1 MVDLKKMS
9 RKEKIEYI
17 WDYYKIHII
26 ATMIAILAVSSFIY
40 SYVTKVEYV
49 FNLTILCNDMD
60 ENARVNL
67 EKQITNYVVGK
78 GEKRKQAAVE
88 VMPIT
93 DTGNSSPMTAQYMQ
107 KFMVKLAAGEID
119 LVIFDRS
126 MLETYTKQ
134 EALVKLDDIVNDK
147 SVQGVSDNTKGVYAV
162 EADNIKILKDV
173 GFNTKDKLVGIISS
187 GKQKEKAVSVL
198 KWMINK

>member
-26 ATMIAILAVSSFIY
+26 ATMIAIFAVSSFIY

-49 FNLTILCNDMD
+49 FNITILSNDMD
-60 ENARVNL
+60 ENTRANL

-147 SVQGVSDNTKGVYAV
+147 SVQSVSDNTKGVYAI

>member
-26 ATMIAILAVSSFIY
+26 ATLIAILAVSSFVY

-60 ENARVNL
+60 ENSRTNL

-126 MLETYTKQ
+126 MLETYIKQ

-147 SVQGVSDNTKGVYAV
+147 SVQGVYDNTKGVYAI

>member
-26 ATMIAILAVSSFIY
+26 ATLIAIVAVSSFVY

-78 GEKRKQAAVE
+78 GEKRKRAAVE

-162 EADNIKILKDV
+162 EADNNKILKDV

-198 KWMINK
+198 KWMVNK

>member
-26 ATMIAILAVSSFIY
+26 ATLIAIVAVSSFVY

-78 GEKRKQAAVE
+78 GEKRKRAAVE

-107 KFMVKLAAGEID
+107 KFMVKLAAGEIN

-198 KWMINK
+198 KWMVNK

>member
-26 ATMIAILAVSSFIY
+26 ATLIAIFAVSSFIY

-49 FNLTILCNDMD
+49 FNITILSNDMD
-60 ENARVNL
+60 ENTRANL

-78 GEKRKQAAVE
+78 SEKRKQAAVE

-93 DTGNSSPMTAQYMQ
+93 DTGNSSPMTAQFMQ

-134 EALVKLDDIVNDK
+134 EALIKLDDIVNDK
-147 SVQGVSDNTKGVYAV
+147 SVQGVSDSTKGVYAV
-162 EADNIKILKDV
+162 EADNIKILRDA
-173 GFNTKDKLVGIISS
+173 GFNTKDKVVGITSS

>member
-17 WDYYKIHII
+17 WDNYKIHII
-26 ATMIAILAVSSFIY
+26 AMLIAILALSSFIY

-60 ENARVNL
+60 ENSRANL
-67 EKQITNYVVGK
+67 EKQITNYVTPK
-78 GEKRKQAAVE
+78 GEKRKQAVVE

-93 DTGNSSPMTAQYMQ
+93 DTGDSSPMTAQYMQ

-119 LVIFDRS
+119 LLIFDKS

-134 EALVKLDDIVNDK
+134 EALIKLDDIVNDK
-147 SVQGVSDNTKGVYAV
+147 PVQGVSDNTKGLYAV

-173 GFNTKDKLVGIISS
+173 GFNTKDKLVGITSS
-187 GKQKEKAVSVL
+187 GKQKEKTVSVL

>member
-26 ATMIAILAVSSFIY
+26 ATLIAIVAVSSFVY

-78 GEKRKQAAVE
+78 GEKRKRAAVE

-162 EADNIKILKDV
+162 EADNIKILRDA

-198 KWMINK
+198 KWMVNK